1 MRTVRKGGTSI
12 ITVKVRKLYVN
23 IIDAIVKI
31 GRYTYRSDF
40 IRDAVRRYID
50 ALRSGTRYECS
61 EEEIER
67 LAYKVF
73 KMPVL
78 SKLLDPTINT
88 ISVKM
93 PDQLIDEISTTSKE
107 FLYPT
112 ASDLIREAL
121 RCRMIEELKHLE
133 NKINDIFE
141 HKEKNNI
148 RVVE

>member
-50 ALRSGTRYECS
+50 ALRSGAKYECS
-61 EEEIER
+61 EEELER
-67 LAYKVF
+67 LAYNVF

-78 SKLLDPTINT
+78 SHVLDPTINT

-93 PDQLIDEISTTSKE
+93 PDQLIDEISTTARE

-121 RCRMIEELKHLE
+121 KCRMIEELKHIG
-133 NKINDIFE
+133 NKINDMFE
-141 HKEKNNI
+141 YKEKSNI